1 MNKLLFVLL
10 SMMSLVASAV
20 YACQNHGG
28 MGFGIYG
35 GRHMGNGAANAGW
48 QAPRIELSHPVLIT
62 TELGKEAT
70 INIGYTLPYAV
81 TKAKLNIEPSGNI
94 AMSSENE
101 VPLDSRSG
109 VQTISF
115 TVNEAGEHKIMLQ
128 VEGMKGLRPEVL
140 VRNISVRT
148 TS

>member
-1 MNKLLFVLL
+1 MHKSLLVLL
-10 SMMSLVASAV
+10 SLASCVTSAV
-20 YACQNHGG
+20 YACQNHGA

-35 GRHMGNGAANAGW
+35 GKHMSSSVANTGW
-48 QAPRIELSHPVLIT
+48 QAPKIELSHPVLIT
-62 TELGKEAT
+62 TQLGKEAT

-81 TKAKLNIEPSGNI
+81 TKAKLNIETSDNI
-94 AMSSENE
+94 AINTANQL
-101 VPLDSRSG
+101 PLESRSG
-109 VQTISF
+109 VRTISL
-115 TVNEAGEHKIMLQ
+115 TVSEEGEHKIVLQ

>member
-1 MNKLLFVLL
+1 MNISLLVLL
-10 SMMSLVASAV
+10 SLTSLVTSGV
-20 YACQNHGG
+20 YACQNHGA

-35 GRHMGNGAANAGW
+35 GKHMSTSVANTGW
-48 QAPRIELSHPVLIT
+48 QAPKIELSHPVLIT
-62 TELGKEAT
+62 TQLGKEAT

-81 TKAKLNIEPSGNI
+81 TKAKLNIETSANI
-94 AMSSENE
+94 AISSEHE
-101 VPLDSRSG
+101 VPLENRSG
-109 VQTISF
+109 VRTISF
-115 TVNEAGEHKIMLQ
+115 TVNEEGEHKIVLQ

>member
-1 MNKLLFVLL
+1 MKKLIVVLL
-10 SMMSLVASAV
+10 GFVSSWVF
-20 YACQNHGG
+20 ACQNHGS

-35 GRHMGNGAANAGW
+35 GRHMGGSAANAGW
-48 QAPRIELSHPVLIT
+48 QAPKIELSHPVLIT
-62 TELGKEAT
+62 TQLGKEAT

-81 TKAKLNIEPSGNI
+81 TKAKLNIESSENI
-94 AMSSENE
+94 AMNSENE
-101 VPLDSRSG
+101 VALDDRSG
-109 VQTISF
+109 IRTISF
-115 TVNEAGEHKIMLQ
+115 TVKEAGEHEIVLQ

>member
-1 MNKLLFVLL
+1 MNTLLLVLL
-10 SMMSLVASAV
+10 SLTSLVASGV
-20 YACQNHGG
+20 YACQNHGA

-35 GRHMGNGAANAGW
+35 GRHMSTSVANTGW
-48 QAPRIELSHPVLIT
+48 QAPKIELSHPVLIT
-62 TELGKEAT
+62 TQLGKEAT

-81 TKAKLNIEPSGNI
+81 TKAKLNIETSASI
-94 AMSSENE
+94 AISSEYE
-101 VPLDSRSG
+101 VPLESRSG
-109 VQTISF
+109 VRTISF
-115 TVNEAGEHKIMLQ
+115 TVNEEGEHKIVLQ